1 MSIPNQSQN
10 QRRQLG
16 NWVTEYA
23 NAVNRISESPIAYN
37 TWSAISVIGAVLKD
51 NVWINRGLYKV
62 FPNQYIILVGP
73 PGIGKGNAIHPA
85 HNFVK
90 NPPSNI
96 PLANYIQDRVTA
108 PKLAEILATGFPRIS
123 ISSNGNLTGVKE
135 ATCVLQAS
143 ELASLINNSDWMST
157 FLCDTWDR
165 NEYTYDTKTKGKNTI
180 KNMCVS
186 LVGACVPDFVRGM
199 NRNGNEAVNNGFT
212 ARTIFVFANEKSQ
225 SIVWPKPIDSATQA
239 KLTNDLQM
247 ISRLHGEFCFEPS
260 AQAIF
265 EKKYNSI
272 TTDDTDSDVVKN
284 FKSRQP
290 IHILK
295 AAMALSAA
303 GSDSLIIS
311 QWAME
316 SSIIFVDGI
325 LATLDLCFRG
335 VGDSP
340 LADAISRILAYIE
353 KRKICSKKDILRDN
367 LRHVTPEDLDK
378 VLMALTACDY
388 IQEVPS
394 ARNTRLFKFIAKP

>member
-1 MSIPNQSQN
+1 M
-10 QRRQLG
+10 
-16 NWVTEYA
+16 
-23 NAVNRISESPIAYN
+23 
-37 TWSAISVIGAVLKD
+37 
-51 NVWINRGLYKV
+51 

-108 PKLAEILATGFPRIS
+108 PKLAEILATGFPRIT
-123 ISSNGNLTGVKE
+123 ISQNGNLSGARE
-135 ATCVLQAS
+135 ATCILQAS

-165 NEYTYDTKTKGKNTI
+165 NEYTYDTKTKGKSVI

-199 NRNGNEAVNNGFT
+199 NKNGNEAVNNGFT
-212 ARTIFVFANEKSQ
+212 ARTIFVFANDKSQ
-225 SIVWPKPIDSATQA
+225 SIVWPKPLEASLTA
-239 KLTNDLQM
+239 KLSNDLQM
-247 ISRLHGEFCFEPS
+247 ISRLNGEFVFEPI
-260 AQAIF
+260 AQVIF

-272 TTDDTDSDVVKN
+272 VIEETDSDVIRN

-295 AAMALSAA
+295 ASMALSAA
-303 GSDSLIIS
+303 SSDNLIIT

-316 SSIIFVDGI
+316 TAVIFVDGI
-325 LATLDLCFRG
+325 LSTLDLCFRG

-340 LADAISRILAYIE
+340 LADAISRVLAYVE
-353 KRKICSKKDILRDN
+353 KRKICSKKDMLRDN
-367 LRHVTPEDLDK
+367 LRHITPEDLDK
-378 VLMALTACDY
+378 VLMALVSCEY
-388 IQEVPS
+388 IQEVS
-394 ARNTRLFKFIAKP
+394 GGKTRLYKFVAKP